1 MLAAIILF
9 VVLASLVAL
18 GYILNKKTPVPKGCE
33 NLKENCEG
41 CKMVSCLHHP
51 SKGEN

>member
-1 MLAAIILF
+1 MIKAIILF
-9 VVLASLVAL
+9 VILSSIVVL
-18 GYILNKKTPVPKGCE
+18 GYVLNRKTPVPKGCE

-41 CKMVSCLHHP
+41 CKISCCIHHP